1 LQLDAACASLAPRL
15 SSTKLSVR
23 TSARSAISI
32 CIVSHLTA
40 SFATR
45 IVQELATQKGACNNW
60 GAPDGL
66 DAASG
71 CKTKVPD

>member
-1 LQLDAACASLAPRL
+1 M
-15 SSTKLSVR
+15 
-23 TSARSAISI
+23 
-32 CIVSHLTA
+32 
-40 SFATR
+40 R

-71 CKTKVPD
+71 CKTDVPD